1 MAMRRLAS
9 AIRSILGLAMVAAGV
24 SLAVP
29 LGRVAVEGWAAM
41 PAAGSTMVVPGT
53 TLPESPSPA
62 LPGAANQAS
71 MPPAPREWMVPED
84 QLPPS
89 LPPRT
94 DYAPPPAP
102 DRLPQVAPAFTAE
115 GPGMNA
121 TYRSTLAVPPPP
133 LLDAQSPPPAAASWA
148 APEPARPA
156 PVPPAVPHDAPP
168 SYVVRVGDDLT
179 AIATRFYGHPGA
191 AGSVWAANRDVIPD
205 PNLLPIGAELRL
217 PPPWS
222 VEGMPTASR
231 GAGRTI
237 EPPRVMAPPPQ
248 PIAQPVASPSSGWID
263 SRQPG
268 PAAVVPRRAVATG
281 TVRVAPGETL
291 ESLAER
297 FYGDRSA
304 AARIWEANR
313 DRLRSPE
320 LVVTGMELRL
330 P

>member
-9 AIRSILGLAMVAAGV
+9 GIRSILGLAMVAAGV

-29 LGRVAVEGWAAM
+29 LGRLAVEGWASMPTAGATTMAPAVAM
-41 PAAGSTMVVPGT
+41 
-53 TLPESPSPA
+53 PESPSPA
-62 LPGAANQAS
+62 MPGTAEQAS
-71 MPPAPREWMVPED
+71 MPPAPREWMMPED
-84 QLPPS
+84 QLSPAA
-89 LPPRT
+89 PPRT

-102 DRLPQVAPAFTAE
+102 DRLPQVAPALTAE

-133 LLDAQSPPPAAASWA
+133 LLDAQSPPPAVASWA
-148 APEPARPA
+148 APEPVRPA
-156 PVPPAVPHDAPP
+156 PLPPVVQHDAPP
-168 SYVVRVGDDLT
+168 TYVVRDGDDLT

-222 VEGMPTASR
+222 VEGVPTASH
-231 GAGRTI
+231 GVGRSI
-237 EPPRVMAPPPQ
+237 EPPRTVAAPPQ
-248 PIAQPVASPSSGWID
+248 PVPQPVASPSSGWLD
-263 SRQPG
+263 PRQPG
-268 PAAVVPRRAVATG
+268 AVTVAPRRPVATG